1 MKDETIKAIFLA
13 NGFKEKDQGDGRMG
27 LNPYVYGAARAL
39 ISAFAPPAEIR
50 RPIDDSLLYRMAKAY
65 SVALAK
71 EADNDQ
77 GMVKAMRNAFNKLL
91 AISPPNVWT
100 SVSRLV
106 GHDEHTFEQWYE
118 AHGRA
123 LLSYEL
129 GCEHLMEAAWD
140 AGLARHPTPR
150 LWGRSAR
157 SAEEMAAQDT
167 ALYETI
173 HQLLSHHRL
182 QEQHIDSESGYPLVD
197 ALTADGAPDISS
209 GQREIERLA
218 DLLYGE
224 ILVKMNLRRDSL
236 ESLRDVAD
244 WNREVAGSLSI
255 ERDELQAAVTRLEKQ
270 LKELMP
276 VAEAASDLLADQCP
290 NSTTGN
296 ELARVVRKIA
306 RESVT
311 QRQTLPV
318 PGRPSQVPKVALWF
332 VAQPGG
338 ERCFTRYEDALQRD
352 PDGEPI
358 AMVTL
363 QDHLATST
371 QHGQFKKTMLHAL
384 LINHALKA
392 EHETDPELAL
402 SDLIKIEVA
411 MAIDP
416 AISESALTSA
426 GPTPITSAE

>member
-1 MKDETIKAIFLA
+1 MNDETIKAIFLA

-27 LNPYVYGAARAL
+27 LNPYVYDAARAL

-65 SVALAK
+65 STALVK
-71 EADNDQ
+71 EVDNDQ
-77 GMVKAMRNAFNKLL
+77 GMVEAMRKAFNKLL

-100 SVSRLV
+100 SVARLV

-118 AHGRA
+118 AHGKA

-129 GCEHLMEAAWD
+129 GCEQLMEAAWD

-150 LWGRSAR
+150 LWGRAAR
-157 SAEEMAAQDT
+157 TADEMAAQDN
-167 ALYETI
+167 ALYGVI
-173 HQLLSHHRL
+173 HQRLSHYRL
-182 QEQHIDSESGYPLVD
+182 QEQQIDSESGYPLVG
-197 ALTADGAPDISS
+197 ALTAESAEDISS

-218 DLLYGE
+218 DQLFGE
-224 ILVKMNLRRDSL
+224 ILEKINLRRDSL

-244 WNREVAGSLSI
+244 WNREVAGSLSM

-276 VAEAASDLLADQCP
+276 VAEAASELLADQCQ

-318 PGRPSQVPKVALWF
+318 PARPPQAK
-332 VAQPGG
+332 
-338 ERCFTRYEDALQRD
+338 EHD
-352 PDGEPI
+352 
-358 AMVTL
+358 
-363 QDHLATST
+363 
-371 QHGQFKKTMLHAL
+371 QHDF
-384 LINHALKA
+384 N
-392 EHETDPELAL
+392 
-402 SDLIKIEVA
+402 
-411 MAIDP
+411 
-416 AISESALTSA
+416 
-426 GPTPITSAE
+426 

>member
-1 MKDETIKAIFLA
+1 MNDETIKAIFLA

-27 LNPYVYGAARAL
+27 LNPYVYDAARAL

-50 RPIDDSLLYRMAKAY
+50 RPIADSLLYGAAKAY
-65 SVALAK
+65 TDGLTK
-71 EADNDQ
+71 ETGDEQ
-77 GMVKAMRNAFNKLL
+77 GMINAMRKAFNKLL

-100 SVSRLV
+100 SITRLV
-106 GHDEHTFEQWYE
+106 GHDEHTFAQWYE
-118 AHGRA
+118 AHGKA

-129 GCEHLMEAAWD
+129 GCEHLMEASWD

-150 LWGRSAR
+150 LWGRAAR
-157 SAEEMAAQDT
+157 SAEEMVAQDA
-167 ALYETI
+167 ALYEAI

-182 QEQHIDSESGYPLVD
+182 QEQQIDSESGYPLVD

-218 DLLYGE
+218 DQLYGE
-224 ILVKMNLRRDSL
+224 ILEKMNLRRDSL

-244 WNREVAGSLSI
+244 WNREVAGSLSM
-255 ERDELQAAVTRLEKQ
+255 ERDELQAAVTRLEM
-270 LKELMP
+270 LLNELLP
-276 VAEAASDLLADQCP
+276 AAEAASELLADQCP

-296 ELARVVRKIA
+296 ELARVVGKIA

-311 QRQTLPV
+311 QRQTPAV
-318 PGRPSQVPKVALWF
+318 PGRQTQAPKVALWV

-352 PDGEPI
+352 PDVEPI

-363 QDHLATST
+363 QDHLATVK
-371 QHGQFKKTMLHAL
+371 QRGQFKETMLHAL

-392 EHETDPELAL
+392 EHETDSELAL

-416 AISESALTSA
+416 AISESARTSA
-426 GPTPITSAE
+426 VPAPISSAE